1 MDYAGTI
8 DAVGRLPFALQVFFM
23 IVAGVTFAVVLFFG
37 FGKKWKGLIA
47 IIRDQKE
54 QGEALDEAHVVF
66 ELKKNSDDIDVDMR
80 MRVFRRTRAL
90 VFALLSEYAD
100 TCPLFVVNLRLEAEA
115 EIRDYIFENH
125 LIRKAF
131 SASRESERARLRM
144 TANEI
149 YKQSALAA
157 KATSCTQYVAPP
169 AWETI
174 KGALNQFIDSFFD
187 ILKEEVKSACTEKIL
202 LYEYAAL
209 SIKNERIRKTA
220 TEVPR
225 QKNEDYLKKIG

>member
-23 IVAGVTFAVVLFFG
+23 IVAGVAFAVVLFFG
-37 FGKKWKGLIA
+37 FGKRWKGLIA
-47 IIRDQKE
+47 LIREQKE

-66 ELKKNSDDIDVDMR
+66 DLKKKSDDIDVDMR

-131 SASRESERARLRM
+131 LTSRESERARLRT
-144 TANEI
+144 TASEI

-157 KATSCTQYVAPP
+157 QATSCTQYVAPRHG
-169 AWETI
+169 I
-174 KGALNQFIDSFFD
+174 KSKA
-187 ILKEEVKSACTEKIL
+187 
-202 LYEYAAL
+202 
-209 SIKNERIRKTA
+209 R
-220 TEVPR
+220 
-225 QKNEDYLKKIG
+225 

>member
-1 MDYAGTI
+1 MDYVGTI

-23 IVAGVTFAVVLFFG
+23 TVAGVAFAVVLFFG
-37 FGKKWKGLIA
+37 FGKRWRGLIA
-47 IIRDQKE
+47 LIREQKE

-66 ELKKNSDDIDVDMR
+66 DLKKKSDDIDVDMR

-131 SASRESERARLRM
+131 ITSRESERARLRT

-157 KATSCTQYVAPP
+157 QATSCTQYVAPP
-169 AWETI
+169 VWDKV
-174 KGALNQFIDSFFD
+174 KGSLTQFIDSFFD
-187 ILKEEVKSACTEKIL
+187 ILKEEVKGACNEKIL

-220 TEVPR
+220 TEIPR
-225 QKNEDYLKKIG
+225 QKNEEYLKKIG